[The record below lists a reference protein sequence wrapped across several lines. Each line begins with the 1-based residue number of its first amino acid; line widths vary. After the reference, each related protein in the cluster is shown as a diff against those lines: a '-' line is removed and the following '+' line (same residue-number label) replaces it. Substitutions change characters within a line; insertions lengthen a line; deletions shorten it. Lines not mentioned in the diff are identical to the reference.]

1 MLKHGKTHFKTIQQT
16 AQIPQNAATH
26 KKNGSS
32 THKKHSKN
40 TLKTPQTHTHTHTQ
54 NTLNTQ

>member
-1 MLKHGKTHFKTIQQT
+1 MLKHGKTHFKTIQHT

-26 KKNGSS
+26 KKKGSS

-40 TLKTPQTHTHTHTQ
+40 TVKTPQTHTHTHTHK
-54 NTLNTQ
+54 TH